1 MKDGQ
6 TIGQWLNW
14 DIKANGNLQI
24 RDKNRNLIY
33 FENAGGW
40 DRREYN
46 SEEKLIYFENS
57 EGRWRKREYDSDGN
71 LIYDECSEGIIF
83 DNRTPEIIEHNG
95 RKYQLIPN
103 QNQQS

>member
-14 DIKANGNLQI
+14 DFKTNGNLTI
-24 RDKNRNLIY
+24 IDKNDHRVYGEDSSGYWFKSEFDPNGDVIY
-33 FENAGGW
+33 FE
-40 DRREYN
+40 
-46 SEEKLIYFENS
+46 
-57 EGRWRKREYDSDGN
+57 DSVGA
-71 LIYDECSEGIIF
+71 IV

-103 QNQQS
+103 QNPQP